1 MRALRRTAA
10 LLAQGRGG
18 SAALCLALAAGLAG
32 PGLAQTGAP
41 ALGGAT
47 AGTLAAPAG
56 NFVIS
61 NAPAPGAQAMPFGA
75 ERGQGTQTD
84 EPRPAAAS
92 SAVPPGRPASPT
104 SPVNVPNMPNEF
116 QRFVT
121 AATGRN
127 LPMFG
132 EGYFSNGQTFAPL
145 DRVPVPADYVLG
157 PGDELYI
164 RGWGNVDIDYRAV
177 IDRTG
182 QISIPRVGTI
192 GVAGLKAGDV
202 EGHLRTQIGRVFKGF
217 SLNVTLGQLRSIQI
231 FVVGQARQ
239 PGTYTVGSLSTL
251 VNAVF
256 ASGGPGANGS
266 MRRVQLR
273 RGNAVA
279 TELDL
284 YDFIVQGNKAKD
296 MQLLPGDVIVYTP
309 AGPRVA
315 VLGAVDTAAV
325 YELKP
330 GGSSLA
336 EVLAL
341 AGGNRVQA
349 NLKNA
354 QLDRID
360 PENPKTPRRVLN
372 VDLADAPLTL
382 MRDGDMLTV
391 FSAVAQFSN
400 AVTLR
405 GNVAA
410 PLRYPYTPGMR
421 ISQLIPEREALITS
435 DYYVRKNRL
444 VQFTDRRSGVD
455 PREAGRAVDSR
466 EAELTIRNL
475 VDEPNWEYATVER
488 LDADRISTRLL
499 PFHLGKA
506 VLLHDPSEDL
516 ALEPGDVV
524 TIFSSKDIKGPQA
537 RVNRLVR
544 VEGEIDRPGVYQLQP
559 GETLR
564 GLLTR
569 AGGFTPQAYVYGL
582 ELTREETRQRQ
593 KENLS
598 AAVARLE
605 ATLAT
610 QSARTAANRSGDAGS
625 VAAVAANQAISQ
637 TALQAQV
644 ARLSRLEP
652 NGRIALELEPTTST
666 IESLPDVPLENAD
679 RIAVPSRPAF
689 VTVAGAVVNSNAFLW
704 RPGRTVG
711 DYVKLAGLD
720 EAADINYAFVLRADG
735 TVNHAASSRGF
746 LSGSSLQSEP
756 LFPGD
761 SVVIPNQ
768 LDFETWGTAL
778 VRGLKDWSQILSNF
792 GLSAAAIK
800 TLRQ

>member
-1 MRALRRTAA
+1 
-10 LLAQGRGG
+10 
-18 SAALCLALAAGLAG
+18 
-32 PGLAQTGAP
+32 
-41 ALGGAT
+41 
-47 AGTLAAPAG
+47 
-56 NFVIS
+56 
-61 NAPAPGAQAMPFGA
+61 
-75 ERGQGTQTD
+75 
-84 EPRPAAAS
+84 
-92 SAVPPGRPASPT
+92 
-104 SPVNVPNMPNEF
+104 
-116 QRFVT
+116 
-121 AATGRN
+121 
-127 LPMFG
+127 
-132 EGYFSNGQTFAPL
+132 
-145 DRVPVPADYVLG
+145 
-157 PGDELYI
+157 
-164 RGWGNVDIDYRAV
+164 
-177 IDRTG
+177 
-182 QISIPRVGTI
+182 
-192 GVAGLKAGDV
+192 
-202 EGHLRTQIGRVFKGF
+202 
-217 SLNVTLGQLRSIQI
+217 
-231 FVVGQARQ
+231 
-239 PGTYTVGSLSTL
+239 
-251 VNAVF
+251 
-256 ASGGPGANGS
+256 
-266 MRRVQLR
+266 
-273 RGNAVA
+273 
-279 TELDL
+279 
-284 YDFIVQGNKAKD
+284 
-296 MQLLPGDVIVYTP
+296 
-309 AGPRVA
+309 VA

-349 NLKNA
+349 NLKSA

-360 PENPKTPRRVLN
+360 PDNPKTPRRVLN

-382 MRDGDMLTV
+382 MHDGDMLTV
-391 FSAVAQFSN
+391 FSVVAQFSN

-444 VQFTDRRSGVD
+444 VQFTDRRLGVDPKETGQSGDGRD
-455 PREAGRAVDSR
+455 PREAGRAVDTR

-475 VDEPNWEYATVER
+475 VDEPNWEYATIER
-488 LDADRISTRLL
+488 LDADRISTKLL

-506 VLLHDPSEDL
+506 VLQRDPNEDL
-516 ALEPGDVV
+516 ALQPGDVV

-544 VEGEIDRPGVYQLQP
+544 LEGEVDRPGVYQLQP

-610 QSARTAANRSGDAGS
+610 QSARTAANRSGDAGG
-625 VAAVAANQAISQ
+625 VAAVGANQAISQ

-652 NGRIALELEPTTST
+652 NGRIALELAPTTSSV
-666 IESLPDVPLENAD
+666 ESLPDVPLENAD
-679 RIAVPSRPAF
+679 RITVPSRPGF

-746 LSGSSLQSEP
+746 LSGSSLQSET

>member
-1 MRALRRTAA
+1 
-10 LLAQGRGG
+10 
-18 SAALCLALAAGLAG
+18 
-32 PGLAQTGAP
+32 
-41 ALGGAT
+41 
-47 AGTLAAPAG
+47 
-56 NFVIS
+56 
-61 NAPAPGAQAMPFGA
+61 
-75 ERGQGTQTD
+75 
-84 EPRPAAAS
+84 
-92 SAVPPGRPASPT
+92 
-104 SPVNVPNMPNEF
+104 
-116 QRFVT
+116 
-121 AATGRN
+121 
-127 LPMFG
+127 
-132 EGYFSNGQTFAPL
+132 
-145 DRVPVPADYVLG
+145 
-157 PGDELYI
+157 
-164 RGWGNVDIDYRAV
+164 
-177 IDRTG
+177 
-182 QISIPRVGTI
+182 
-192 GVAGLKAGDV
+192 
-202 EGHLRTQIGRVFKGF
+202 
-217 SLNVTLGQLRSIQI
+217 
-231 FVVGQARQ
+231 
-239 PGTYTVGSLSTL
+239 
-251 VNAVF
+251 
-256 ASGGPGANGS
+256 

-349 NLKNA
+349 NLKSA

-360 PENPKTPRRVLN
+360 PDNPKTPRRVLN

-382 MRDGDMLTV
+382 MHDGDMLTV
-391 FSAVAQFSN
+391 FSVVAQFSN

-444 VQFTDRRSGVD
+444 VQFTDRRLGVDPKETGQSGDGRD
-455 PREAGRAVDSR
+455 PREAGRAVDTR

-475 VDEPNWEYATVER
+475 VDEPNWEYATIER
-488 LDADRISTRLL
+488 LDADRISTKLL

-506 VLLHDPSEDL
+506 VLQRDPNEDL
-516 ALEPGDVV
+516 ALQPGDVV

-544 VEGEIDRPGVYQLQP
+544 LEGEVDRPGVYQLQP

-610 QSARTAANRSGDAGS
+610 QSARTAANRSGDAGG
-625 VAAVAANQAISQ
+625 VAAVGANQAISQ

-652 NGRIALELEPTTST
+652 NGRIALELAPTTSSV
-666 IESLPDVPLENAD
+666 ESLPDVPLENAD
-679 RIAVPSRPAF
+679 RITVPSRPGF

-746 LSGSSLQSEP
+746 LSGSSLQSET